1 MLTYDYEVFPVD
13 LANQLIVEFC
23 GRSSV
28 PVRPGEMVWAL
39 ALEAEE
45 RLGRRVPPAEAF
57 FYVLMQYME
66 QARQTHEK
74 DIIARRREW
83 FPGRKL

>member
-45 RLGRRVPPAEAF
+45 LLLRRTPPAEL
-57 FYVLMQYME
+57 FYSVLMRYM
-66 QARQTHEK
+66 AYVYEK
-74 DIIARRREW
+74 HQDAIIARRYGLLPR
-83 FPGRKL
+83 